1 MQSNFRRIVLLRGI
15 KLFDLAVVTLTF
27 VAAFAI
33 ANDTFNWPK
42 FTEVLTL
49 RIKVVNFFIFGGY
62 LIFCSLVFSACGF
75 YRSHRMSLWT
85 RWNREI
91 LLATIL
97 ITGVLLVL
105 PLRMAFATKYFYL
118 VFWLLTAAFLTLSR
132 IVTQHLLYYLRSR
145 GRNLRNIVIVGE
157 GKDATAL
164 AERIEKE
171 NTLGYCVVRIINAK
185 EA

>member
-1 MQSNFRRIVLLRGI
+1 MPHNFQRIVLLRGI
-15 KLFDLAVVTLTF
+15 KFFDLAVVTLTF

-62 LIFCSLVFSACGF
+62 LFFCSLVFSACGF

-91 LLATIL
+91 LLATTL

-105 PLRMAFATKYFYL
+105 PLRMAFATKYFFL
-118 VFWLLTAAFLTLSR
+118 VFWLLTASFLTMSR
-132 IVTQHLLYYLRSR
+132 IMGQQVLYYLRSR

-157 GKDATAL
+157 GFEVAAL
-164 AERIEKE
+164 ADRIEKE
-171 NTLGYCVVRIINAK
+171 NTLGYRVVQIINAG